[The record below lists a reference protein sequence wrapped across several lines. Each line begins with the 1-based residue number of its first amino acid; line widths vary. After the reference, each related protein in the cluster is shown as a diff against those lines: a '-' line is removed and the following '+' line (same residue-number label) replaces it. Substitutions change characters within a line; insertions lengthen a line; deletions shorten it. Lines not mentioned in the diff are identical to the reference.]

1 MSTSQMSPTKAN
13 KAKKGDKGKKGDKK
27 TDPVTIPVPKANK
40 SNKSEYVVD
49 TGNDSIVS
57 FDDEFEKLQMSN
69 DFSELK
75 EMFEKTILKLKAD
88 FEKKN
93 IEMKS
98 EFDGK
103 VEALYNVVKI
113 KEETIGKL
121 QCEIGQLQQSV
132 NFLTN
137 ETSIQSG
144 QINQNKIVTES
155 LAKKTETVQE
165 KTIDLEDQSRR
176 NNLVFY
182 NIPEVDTRPNEH
194 EDCEK
199 LIRKVLGDR
208 EFFPYEVYIERAHR
222 LGRRKAETA
231 SQPRPIIVCFS
242 YFKEKQHIIMNGR
255 RFRGTIT

>member
-13 KAKKGDKGKKGDKK
+13 KAKEGDKGKKGDKK

-165 KTIDLEDQSRR
+165 KTIDLE
-176 NNLVFY
+176 N
-182 NIPEVDTRPNEH
+182 
-194 EDCEK
+194 
-199 LIRKVLGDR
+199 
-208 EFFPYEVYIERAHR
+208 
-222 LGRRKAETA
+222 
-231 SQPRPIIVCFS
+231 
-242 YFKEKQHIIMNGR
+242 
-255 RFRGTIT
+255 